1 MNWLLRLKNNFKLI
15 IHKYLISNFN
25 GEIHISTG
33 MTTKNEIKEIIEF
46 YKLHKRSKDIVLYLC
61 TSGYPVEIKDL
72 CLLEIKNLF
81 DEYGNLI
88 KSIGF
93 SGHHI
98 GISSD
103 IAAHTIGKLSSYNS
117 KASFG
122 YIERH
127 FTLNRAWKG
136 TDHAASLEPDGLRR
150 LIRDVKENEDALTYK
165 KKDILDV
172 EIDQLEKLKR

>member
-1 MNWLLRLKNNFKLI
+1 M
-15 IHKYLISNFN
+15 
-25 GEIHISTG
+25 
-33 MTTKNEIKEIIEF
+33 
-46 YKLHKRSKDIVLYLC
+46 
-61 TSGYPVEIKDL
+61 

-81 DEYGNLI
+81 HEYGDII

-93 SGHHI
+93 SGHHT

-103 IAAHTIGKLSSYNS
+103 VAAHTIGKLSSFET
-117 KASFG
+117 KAKFG

-150 LIRDVKENEDALTYK
+150 LIRDINDNEYALAYK
-165 KKDILDV
+165 RKDILDV
-172 EIDQLEKLKR
+172 ELDQLKKLKY